1 MSGERKCE
9 AIAENPV
16 IVPDSD
22 QEKSQ
27 EDNYSRSA
35 EESEHS
41 SNGVTK
47 NERVS
52 LKREIGIIGGISII
66 AGTMIGSGIF
76 ASPRWVM
83 VYSGSV
89 GLTII
94 VWALCGLISVL
105 GSLAYAE
112 LGTAIQK
119 SGKEGF
125 LITLRNAALL
135 KMFETNLKTYFLF
148 ETHAQKKYFVVGFCL
163 I

>member
-1 MSGERKCE
+1 MSGERKYE

-22 QEKSQ
+22 QEESQ
-27 EDNYSRSA
+27 EDNYSRST

-41 SNGVTK
+41 SNGFTEIK
-47 NERVS
+47 RVS
-52 LKREIGIIGGISII
+52 LKREIGIIGGVSII

-112 LGTAIQK
+112 LGTGIQK
-119 SGKEGF
+119 SGNEGF
-125 LITLRNAALL
+125 LIMLSMAALV
-135 KMFETNLKTYFLF
+135 KMSETNLK
-148 ETHAQKKYFVVGFCL
+148 